1 MSDMNKNFNKIVKI
15 QSQGDIEK
23 CSRFVTLASKRT
35 SNVLND
41 MDILQKC
48 FDQSSYEYTQEQV
61 TKILGALETK
71 ITDLRSAS
79 ERGSSRQQFTL

>member
-1 MSDMNKNFNKIVKI
+1 MPFNQTTNEIVELQAK
-15 QSQGDIEK
+15 SNSEK
-23 CSRFVTLASKRT
+23 RSRFVTLASKRT

-71 ITDLRSAS
+71 ITDLRLAS
-79 ERGSSRQQFTL
+79 ERGSSRTQFTL